1 MKSGF
6 IALIGKP
13 NAGKST
19 LINTILDRKVAI
31 ATYKAQTTRNS
42 IQGILNKDDMQI
54 VFVDTPGIH
63 EAKNYLGAYMNKEA
77 YAQADGADI
86 IFYLV
91 DSSKGLNNEDKAVL
105 DKLFRFDIPVFCVF
119 NKIDEVN
126 KEKLMER
133 CNYASSHYDF
143 KEIIPISA
151 QNKTN
156 IDELLKTAE
165 KYLNEGP
172 LYYPTDQTE
181 VTSLE
186 FKISEII
193 REKIIL
199 FTSQEIPHFT
209 AVKIDE
215 FKNLDNKAI
224 ITASIIVNKESHKG
238 IIIGKQGSML
248 KKINMSSSKDIKELL
263 GKKVYL
269 NLFVKVEE
277 DWLNKSKK
285 LFDLGYFNE

>member
-19 LINTILDRKVAI
+19 LINILLNKKIAI

-42 IQGILNKDDMQI
+42 IQGILNRDNLQI

-63 EAKNYLGAYMNKEA
+63 EAKNYLGSYMNKEA
-77 YAQADGADI
+77 YAQADGADV

-91 DSSKGLNNEDKAVL
+91 DATKGLNNEDKEVL
-105 DKLFRFDIPVFCVF
+105 KKLFKFDIPIFCVF
-119 NKIDEVN
+119 NKVDEVN

-133 CNYASSHYDF
+133 CSYASSHYDF
-143 KEIIPISA
+143 KEIVPISA
-151 QNKTN
+151 LNHEN
-156 IDELLKTAE
+156 IDELLNTAIS
-165 KYLNEGP
+165 YLNEGP
-172 LYYPTDQTE
+172 LYYPIDQE
-181 VTSLE
+181 EISSLE

-199 FTSQEIPHFT
+199 FTSKEIPHFT

-215 FKNLDNKAI
+215 FKNLENKAI
-224 ITASIIVNKESHKG
+224 ISASIIVNKESHKG
-238 IIIGKQGSML
+238 IIIGKNGSML

-269 NLFVKVEE
+269 SLFVKVEE

-285 LFDLGYFNE
+285 LFELGYFNE

>member
-19 LINTILDRKVAI
+19 LINTLLNKKVAI

-42 IQGILNKDDMQI
+42 IQGILNRDDVQI

-91 DSSKGLNNEDKAVL
+91 DATKGLNNDDKEVL
-105 DKLFRFDIPVFCVF
+105 NKLFKFDIPIFCVF
-119 NKIDEVN
+119 NKVDEVN
-126 KEKLMER
+126 KERLMER
-133 CNYASSHYDF
+133 CNYANSHYDF
-143 KEIIPISA
+143 KEIVPISA
-151 QNKTN
+151 LNHEN
-156 IDELLKTAE
+156 IEELLNTAIS
-165 KYLNEGP
+165 YLNEGP
-172 LYYPTDQTE
+172 LYYSQDQDE
-181 VTSLE
+181 VSSLE

-224 ITASIIVNKESHKG
+224 ISASIIVNKDSHKG
-238 IIIGKQGSML
+238 IIIGKNGAML

-269 NLFVKVEE
+269 SLFVKVEE

>member
-19 LINTILDRKVAI
+19 LLNSLLNKKIAI

-42 IQGILNKDDMQI
+42 IQGVLNRDDLQI

-63 EAKNYLGAYMNKEA
+63 EAKNYLGSYMNKEA

-86 IFYLV
+86 IYYLC
-91 DSSKGLNNEDKAVL
+91 DASKGINNDDKEVL
-105 DKLFRFDIPVFCVF
+105 DKIFKYDIPVFCVF

-126 KEKLMER
+126 KEKLIER
-133 CNYASSHYDF
+133 CSYASTHFDF

-151 QNKTN
+151 LNKTN
-156 IDELLKTAE
+156 IEELINTSIN
-165 KYLNEGP
+165 YLNEGP
-172 LYYPTDQTE
+172 MYYSKEQDD
-181 VTSLE
+181 VSSLE

-199 FTSQEIPHFT
+199 YTEKEVPHFT

-215 FKNLDNKAI
+215 FKNQENKAI
-224 ITASIIVNKESHKG
+224 ISASIIVNKDSHKG

-248 KKINMSSSKDIKELL
+248 NKINMSASKDIKNLL
-263 GKKVYL
+263 NKKVYL
-269 NLFVKVEE
+269 SLYVKVEE

>member
-19 LINTILDRKVAI
+19 LINTLLNKKIAI

-42 IQGILNKDDMQI
+42 IQGILNRDDLQI

-63 EAKNYLGAYMNKEA
+63 EAKNYLGSYMNKEA
-77 YAQADGADI
+77 YAQADGADV

-91 DSSKGLNNEDKAVL
+91 DATKGLNNEDKEVL
-105 DKLFRFDIPVFCVF
+105 NKLFKFDIPIFCIF
-119 NKIDEVN
+119 NKVDEVN

-133 CNYASSHYDF
+133 CNYANSHYDF
-143 KEIIPISA
+143 KEIVPISA
-151 QNKTN
+151 LNHEN
-156 IDELLKTAE
+156 IDELINTAV

-172 LYYPTDQTE
+172 LYYPIDQEE
-181 VTSLE
+181 VSSLE

-199 FTSQEIPHFT
+199 FTSKEIPHFT

-215 FKNLDNKAI
+215 FKNLENKAI
-224 ITASIIVNKESHKG
+224 ISASIVVNKDSHKG
-238 IIIGKQGSML
+238 IIIGKNGSML

-269 NLFVKVEE
+269 SLFVKVEE

-285 LFDLGYFNE
+285 LFELGYFNE

>member
-19 LINTILDRKVAI
+19 LLNSLLNKKIAI

-42 IQGILNKDDMQI
+42 IQGILNKDDVQI

-63 EAKNYLGAYMNKEA
+63 EAKNYLGSYMNKEA

-86 IFYLV
+86 IYYLV
-91 DSSKGLNNEDKAVL
+91 DAKKGINKEDEEVL
-105 DKLFRFDIPVFCVF
+105 KRLFGYDIPIFCIF

-126 KEKLMER
+126 KDKLIER
-133 CNYASSHYDF
+133 CMYASKHFDF

-151 QNKTN
+151 LNKN
-156 IDELLKTAE
+156 NLDELINTSIN
-165 KYLNEGP
+165 YLNEGP
-172 LYYPTDQTE
+172 LYYPEDTSDIS
-181 VTSLE
+181 SLE

-199 FTSQEIPHFT
+199 NTEKEIPHFT
-209 AVKIDE
+209 AVKVDE
-215 FKNLDNKAI
+215 LKEEENKI
-224 ITASIIVNKESHKG
+224 NISASIIVNKDSHKG
-238 IIIGKQGSML
+238 IIIGKKGDML
-248 KKINMSSSKDIKELL
+248 KKINMSSSKDIKALT
-263 GKKVYL
+263 GKKVFL

-277 DWLNKSKK
+277 DWLNKQKK

>member
-19 LINTILDRKVAI
+19 LINALLNKKIAI

-42 IQGILNKDDMQI
+42 IQGILNRDDLQI

-63 EAKNYLGAYMNKEA
+63 EAKNYLGSYMNKEA
-77 YAQADGADI
+77 YAQADGADV

-91 DSSKGLNNEDKAVL
+91 DATKGLNNEDKEVL
-105 DKLFRFDIPVFCVF
+105 NKLFKFDIPVFCVF
-119 NKIDEVN
+119 NKVDEVN

-133 CNYASSHYDF
+133 CNYANSHYDF
-143 KEIIPISA
+143 KEIVPISA
-151 QNKTN
+151 LNHEN
-156 IDELLKTAE
+156 IEELINTAVD
-165 KYLNEGP
+165 YLNEGP
-172 LYYPTDQTE
+172 LYYPQDQEE
-181 VTSLE
+181 VSSLE

-215 FKNLDNKAI
+215 FKNLENKAI
-224 ITASIIVNKESHKG
+224 ISASIIVNKDSHKG
-238 IIIGKQGSML
+238 IIIGKNGSML

-269 NLFVKVEE
+269 SLFVKVEE

>member
-19 LINTILDRKVAI
+19 LLNALLNKKIAI
-31 ATYKAQTTRNS
+31 TTSKAQTTRNS
-42 IQGILNKDDMQI
+42 IQGILNREDVQI
-54 VFVDTPGIH
+54 IFVDTPGIH
-63 EAKNYLGAYMNKEA
+63 EAKTYLGSYMNKEA

-86 IFYLV
+86 IYYLV
-91 DSSKGLNNEDKAVL
+91 DSKKGINKEDEEVL
-105 DKLFRFDIPVFCVF
+105 ERLFSYDIPIFCIF
-119 NKIDEVN
+119 NKLDEVN

-133 CNYASSHYDF
+133 CAYASAHFNF

-151 QNKTN
+151 LNKQNLDDLINTSIN
-156 IDELLKTAE
+156 
-165 KYLNEGP
+165 YLNEGP
-172 LYYPTDQTE
+172 LYYPQGTE
-181 VTSLE
+181 DISSLE

-199 FTSQEIPHFT
+199 FTEKEVPHFT
-209 AVKIDE
+209 AVKVDE
-215 FKNLDNKAI
+215 LKEEDNKI
-224 ITASIIVNKESHKG
+224 IISASIIVNKDSHKG
-238 IIIGKQGSML
+238 IIIGKKGDML
-248 KKINMSSSKDIKELL
+248 KKINMSSSKDIKALTH
-263 GKKVYL
+263 KKVYL

-277 DWLNKSKK
+277 DWLNKQKK

>member
-1 MKSGF
+1 
-6 IALIGKP
+6 
-13 NAGKST
+13 
-19 LINTILDRKVAI
+19 
-31 ATYKAQTTRNS
+31 
-42 IQGILNKDDMQI
+42 
-54 VFVDTPGIH
+54 
-63 EAKNYLGAYMNKEA
+63 
-77 YAQADGADI
+77 
-86 IFYLV
+86 
-91 DSSKGLNNEDKAVL
+91 
-105 DKLFRFDIPVFCVF
+105 
-119 NKIDEVN
+119 
-126 KEKLMER
+126 MER

>member
-19 LINTILDRKVAI
+19 LINILLNKKIAI

-42 IQGILNKDDMQI
+42 IQGILNRDNLQI
-54 VFVDTPGIH
+54 IFVDTPGIH
-63 EAKNYLGAYMNKEA
+63 EAKNYLGSYMNKEA
-77 YAQADGADI
+77 YAQADGADV

-91 DSSKGLNNEDKAVL
+91 DATKGLNNEDKEVL
-105 DKLFRFDIPVFCVF
+105 NKLFKFDIPIFCVF
-119 NKIDEVN
+119 NKVDEVN

-133 CNYASSHYDF
+133 CSYASSHYDF
-143 KEIIPISA
+143 KEIVPISA
-151 QNKTN
+151 LNHEN
-156 IDELLKTAE
+156 IDELLNTAIS
-165 KYLNEGP
+165 YLNEGP
-172 LYYPTDQTE
+172 LYYPIDQE
-181 VTSLE
+181 EISSLE

-199 FTSQEIPHFT
+199 FTSKEIPHFT

-215 FKNLDNKAI
+215 FKNLENKAI
-224 ITASIIVNKESHKG
+224 ISASIIVNKESHKG
-238 IIIGKQGSML
+238 IIIGKNGSML

-269 NLFVKVEE
+269 SLFVKVEE

-285 LFDLGYFNE
+285 LFELGYFNE

>member
-19 LINTILDRKVAI
+19 LINTLLNKKVAI

-42 IQGILNKDDMQI
+42 IQGILNRDNLQI

-63 EAKNYLGAYMNKEA
+63 EAKNYLGSYMNKEA

-91 DSSKGLNNEDKAVL
+91 DATKGLNNEDKEVL
-105 DKLFRFDIPVFCVF
+105 NKLFKFDIPIFCVF
-119 NKIDEVN
+119 NKVDEVN

-143 KEIIPISA
+143 KEIVPISA
-151 QNKTN
+151 LNHEN
-156 IDELLKTAE
+156 IDELINTAV

-172 LYYPTDQTE
+172 LYYPQDQEE
-181 VTSLE
+181 VSSLE

-199 FTSQEIPHFT
+199 FTSKEIPHFT

-215 FKNLDNKAI
+215 FKNLENKAI
-224 ITASIIVNKESHKG
+224 ISASIIVNKDSHKG
-238 IIIGKQGSML
+238 IIIGKNGSML

-269 NLFVKVEE
+269 SLFVKVEE

>member
-19 LINTILDRKVAI
+19 LINTLLNKKVAI

-42 IQGILNKDDMQI
+42 IQGILNRDNLQI

-63 EAKNYLGAYMNKEA
+63 EAKNYLGSYMNKEA

-91 DSSKGLNNEDKAVL
+91 DATKGLNNEDKEVL
-105 DKLFRFDIPVFCVF
+105 NKLFKFDIPVFCVF
-119 NKIDEVN
+119 NKVDEVN

-143 KEIIPISA
+143 KEIVPISA
-151 QNKTN
+151 LNHEN
-156 IDELLKTAE
+156 IEELINTAVD
-165 KYLNEGP
+165 YLNEGP
-172 LYYPTDQTE
+172 LYYPQDQEE
-181 VTSLE
+181 VSSLE

-215 FKNLDNKAI
+215 FKNLENKAI
-224 ITASIIVNKESHKG
+224 ISASIIVNKDSHKG
-238 IIIGKQGSML
+238 IIIGKNGSML

-269 NLFVKVEE
+269 SLFVKVEE